1 MSQNRQTKPTTDII
15 TINKLKATGK
25 RQFFIG
31 SLKKLLS
38 SLPFLSQKRIQ
49 QFTLYLKIPK
59 KHSPLEESWNHTTA
73 HRCDHD
79 SCSCRHLKDKSSV
92 KAAAAPRLVKC
103 ADKVKKKEYLSLYS
117 PHAVASCT
125 LSLMLVLVGSSRHY
139 DFWFEKK
146 EARGLE
152 SSSWWSSGRRCT
164 RRRTVSLILP
174 HNLSQKHN
182 KTKTLTIVFYFLIK
196 HWRNTVTRFL
206 PSNFFAKL
214 THMEEFKIFFAL
226 EDQRFAEICSPIY
239 FWLSI

>member
-25 RQFFIG
+25 RQFFID

-103 ADKVKKKEYLSLYS
+103 ADKVKKERIPQSVFSTCSRLLHSLTDVG
-117 PHAVASCT
+117 ACWVVAS
-125 LSLMLVLVGSSRHY
+125 LWLLVWKKRGEGIRIFLLMII
-139 DFWFEKK
+139 
-146 EARGLE
+146 
-152 SSSWWSSGRRCT
+152 
-164 RRRTVSLILP
+164 RT
-174 HNLSQKHN
+174 
-182 KTKTLTIVFYFLIK
+182 
-196 HWRNTVTRFL
+196 
-206 PSNFFAKL
+206 
-214 THMEEFKIFFAL
+214 
-226 EDQRFAEICSPIY
+226 
-239 FWLSI
+239 